1 MFTRIKVTVEVKVK
15 KFLVLLP
22 VLLTAAIVANATKAE
37 DHTSGPPLIHEIIHS
52 SILLEER
59 PIRIQL
65 PRGYEQSES
74 QYPVLFILDAE
85 HEEHFNW
92 SLETTDLLT
101 VKGQIPEMIIV
112 GIENVNRLRDMSVP
126 VFENKGKTVV
136 GGAEKFLRFLEKE
149 LIPFVNE
156 EYRTSTTRT
165 LYGVSASATFSI
177 FTMVTQPTVFD
188 AYVAAS
194 PSFFVN
200 YDIINA
206 NARNYF
212 ATDKDLD
219 KVFFMNLGTED
230 HEKRVTQTRA
240 FAELVE
246 QLAPPVFRW
255 ELRVMGGVG
264 HVPRSSLE
272 DGLRMIFS
280 QATTN

>member
-1 MFTRIKVTVEVKVK
+1 MK

-22 VLLTAAIVANATKAE
+22 VLFTALIAANSTKAQ
-37 DHTSGPPLIHEIIHS
+37 DHTSGPPLIREIIHS

-65 PRGYEQSES
+65 PRAYEQSES

-85 HEEHFNW
+85 HEEHFKW
-92 SLETTDLLT
+92 SLETTELLT
-101 VKGQIPEMIIV
+101 AKGQIPEMIIV
-112 GIENVNRLRDMSVP
+112 GIENTNRLRDMSVP
-126 VFENKGKTVV
+126 VFEYEGKTVV
-136 GGAEKFLRFLEKE
+136 GGAEKFLGFLEKE
-149 LIPFVNE
+149 LIPFINDK
-156 EYRTSTTRT
+156 YRTSTSRI
-165 LYGVSASATFSI
+165 LYGVSATATFSI

-206 NARNYF
+206 NARKYF
-212 ATDKDLD
+212 ATNKDLN

-240 FAELVE
+240 FADLIE
-246 QLAPPVFRW
+246 QLAPPEFRW
-255 ELRVMGGVG
+255 ELRVMNGDG

-272 DGLRMIFS
+272 DGLKMIFS